1 MKLIPSELTF
11 GKLPLN
17 VFSDFLQFFQ
27 EFFNAKIIKLKPN
40 LALGLKNSKY
50 SSVPNRRTGPS

>member
-1 MKLIPSELTF
+1 MKLVHSDNSF

-50 SSVPNRRTGPS
+50 SSVPKSK